1 MAQLLVRNLE
11 ESVKA
16 ALKKRARHHGRSME
30 EEVREI
36 LRTSVRASARRATPL
51 GTAISELFRD
61 TGLDEP
67 IAELRGT
74 LAVPARL
81 ED

>member
-36 LRTSVRASARRATPL
+36 LRSSVHASASRPAPL
-51 GTAISELFRD
+51 GTAISELFRE

-74 LAVPARL
+74 LALPARL